1 MFPNIRLL
9 IAAAMASV
17 VALGCGFGVFAAFRV
32 SHEPLMLM
40 PIPVASAPLPPLIDN
55 TVTQPLAFAAEPFK
69 RRFLIGE
76 QQHGEALEALTRML
90 ARHESAAGPDRPA
103 AIDAKEPASIEA
115 RAESP
120 ASPAAQ
126 PAEATAPK
134 TAAPVPTGDVPI
146 ASLATPLAV
155 SNAESPAMSSSA
167 ATVEPAPTAP
177 AEAPSM
183 AAVTPEAEPIKPEIE
198 AAPATVTKA
207 AVGEKTEGTPPAQ
220 AHAAKK
226 HRTRRTARAAD
237 QSDAQSRQGTAAQ
250 PLGQ

>member
-1 MFPNIRLL
+1 
-9 IAAAMASV
+9 V
-17 VALGCGFGVFAAFRV
+17 LGCGFGVFAAFRV

-55 TVTQPLAFAAEPFK
+55 TVTQPLAFAAEPFE
-69 RRFLIGE
+69 RRFQIGE
-76 QQHGEALEALTRML
+76 QQHGGEALEALTRIL
-90 ARHESAAGPDRPA
+90 ARHENAAGPDRPA
-103 AIDAKEPASIEA
+103 AIETKERASIEA
-115 RAESP
+115 PAELSA

-134 TAAPVPTGDVPI
+134 AAATVPTGDVPI
-146 ASLATPLAV
+146 ASLATPPAA
-155 SNAESPAMSSSA
+155 SDAESPAISSSA
-167 ATVEPAPTAP
+167 ATAEPAPAAP

-183 AAVTPEAEPIKPEIE
+183 AAVTPEAEPIKPEVE
-198 AAPATVTKA
+198 AAPVSVTNPPAEQSK
-207 AVGEKTEGTPPAQ
+207 GEGAPPAQ